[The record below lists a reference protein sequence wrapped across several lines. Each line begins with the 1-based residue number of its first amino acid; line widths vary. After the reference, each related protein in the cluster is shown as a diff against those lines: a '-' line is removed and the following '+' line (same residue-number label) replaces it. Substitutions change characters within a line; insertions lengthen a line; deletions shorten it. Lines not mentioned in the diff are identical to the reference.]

1 MAGAR
6 KNIFAKF
13 WRAFKPA
20 IRIFFFPAAG
30 LTYAIIC
37 RLLMRTVRM
46 KIINFENE
54 ENVIKSGK
62 NFIYGFWDGRHIM
75 LQPFGINK
83 NIVTI
88 ASTSDAG
95 EVLTHIHRFYTL
107 TCVRGSSSS
116 GGMRALIEMVR
127 KLRGR
132 KNGALAVD
140 GPRGPNER
148 AKPGIIQIAK
158 MSQTVILPLTAG
170 VKRKIFFTKYWNR
183 VQIPFPGTSGRYI
196 VGRPLKV
203 PADADRQTINKLL
216 KLFEMELQRITVL
229 ADDYR

>member
-6 KNIFAKF
+6 KNIFAKL
-13 WRAFKPA
+13 WRTFKPA
-20 IRIFFFPAAG
+20 IRIFLFPAVG

-37 RLLMRTVRM
+37 RILMRTVRM

-54 ENVIKSGK
+54 EYVIKSGK
-62 NFIYGFWDGRHIM
+62 KFIYGFWDGRHIM

-116 GGMRALIEMVR
+116 STARRPTGVRRTGVPTIVSRYGMPFSFSTASI
-127 KLRGR
+127 RGTASVSTISACATR
-132 KNGALAVD
+132 RRMAM
-140 GPRGPNER
+140 GPRR
-148 AKPGIIQIAK
+148 FRF
-158 MSQTVILPLTAG
+158 ILPSPSGIRDRCTM
-170 VKRKIFFTKYWNR
+170 KCCTTHPRRTKIPMYITRKK
-183 VQIPFPGTSGRYI
+183 
-196 VGRPLKV
+196 
-203 PADADRQTINKLL
+203 
-216 KLFEMELQRITVL
+216 
-229 ADDYR
+229 